1 MAMPKKGARIIVVNH
16 KTYFWKVI
24 VDEDLFSKGFI
35 IESVDHQDY
44 QISGAFDYEENHTI
58 SPNMIN
64 QVICSALKD
73 GWNPGN
79 SQDKKY
85 YFKDYSKLKIKTSA
99 IWKPAFFNSKQVLKK
114 GVIDTFYFN
123 RSPNLNFSWG
133 NFDIVNDF
141 KASCKI
147 DQIFHETYGEIYA
160 IESIGEEFIIQG
172 AQIQQNIN
180 IKQIEDVETW
190 KLTVELSEF
199 IMLPKR
205 TYKNI

>member
-1 MAMPKKGARIIVVNH
+1 MAMPKKGSRKIVVNH

-44 QISGAFDYEENHTI
+44 QILGAFDYEEHHII

-64 QVICSALKD
+64 QIICSALKN

-99 IWKPAFFNSKQVLKK
+99 VWKPAIFDNKQTLKR
-114 GVIDTFYFN
+114 GVVDTFYFN
-123 RSPNLNFSWG
+123 RFQDLNFVWG
-133 NFDIVNDF
+133 DFDMVNDF

-147 DQIFHETYGEIYA
+147 DQILHETYGEIYT
-160 IESIGEEFIIQG
+160 IESIGEEFMIHG
-172 AQIQQNIN
+172 DQIQEKIIIKEENI
-180 IKQIEDVETW
+180 DTW

-199 IMLPKR
+199 RILPKR
-205 TYKNI
+205 TYT